1 MTVILEKFP
10 YRYIEM
16 DNLLENGHPDYF
28 FFQAEDGIRGS
39 STSRGLGDVYKR
51 QVEHVTE
58 MGTRTGVSTRA
69 FLAADVTL
77 RAYDLFLDDY
87 VSQLFELA
95 QKEGKDAKYIGAN
108 VLETEI
114 DETDLLFIDTW
125 HCYDQLFAEL
135 TKHAPKVKKYI
146 AFHDTQ
152 TYGTRSEE
160 FMGRVGSNGLL
171 PAIIHYL
178 IENPNTWQFKIHRTN
193 NNGLTVIERV

>member
-1 MTVILEKFP
+1 MMFYTIQT
-10 YRYIEM
+10 I
-16 DNLLENGHPDYF
+16 YF
-28 FFQAEDGIRGS
+28 
-39 STSRGLGDVYKR
+39 LK
-51 QVEHVTE
+51 
-58 MGTRTGVSTRA
+58 
-69 FLAADVTL
+69 ADDTL
-77 RAYDLFLDDY
+77 RAYDLFADDY

-95 QKEGKDAKYIGAN
+95 QKEGKDAKYITAN

-160 FMGRVGSNGLL
+160 FMASEASL
-171 PAIIHYL
+171 
-178 IENPNTWQFKIHRTN
+178 KISMPWA
-193 NNGLTVIERV
+193 

>member
-1 MTVILEKFP
+1 MATLVFDQE
-10 YRYIEM
+10 YRLARDTPSDINEHIEVLRTLA
-16 DNLLENGHPDYF
+16 D
-28 FFQAEDGIRGS
+28 S
-39 STSRGLGDVYKR
+39 
-51 QVEHVTE
+51 VEHVTE

-69 FLAADVTL
+69 FLSSDVTL
-77 RAYDLFLDDY
+77 RAYDLFLDTY
-87 VSQLFELA
+87 VSELFDLA
-95 QKEGKDAKYIGAN
+95 QKEGK

>member
-1 MTVILEKFP
+1 MATLVFDQEFRIARDTPSDINEH
-10 YRYIEM
+10 IEVLK
-16 DNLLENGHPDYF
+16 NLAD
-28 FFQAEDGIRGS
+28 S
-39 STSRGLGDVYKR
+39 
-51 QVEHVTE
+51 VEHVTE

-95 QKEGKDAKYIGAN
+95 QKEGKDAKYIEAN

-135 TKHAPKVKKYI
+135 TNMHRKSRSILPFMTHRLMELEVKSSWVVLVVMVYCLPLYI
-146 AFHDTQ
+146 T
-152 TYGTRSEE
+152 
-160 FMGRVGSNGLL
+160 
-171 PAIIHYL
+171 
-178 IENPNTWQFKIHRTN
+178 
-193 NNGLTVIERV
+193 

>member
-1 MTVILEKFP
+1 MITLPLNLEYQIARRLP
-10 YRYIEM
+10 SDINEHLE
-16 DNLLENGHPDYF
+16 LLKSLAD
-28 FFQAEDGIRGS
+28 S
-39 STSRGLGDVYKR
+39 
-51 QVEHVTE
+51 VEHVTE

-77 RAYDLFLDDY
+77 RAYDLFLDEY

-125 HCYDQLFAEL
+125 HCYDQLYVEL

-171 PAIIHYL
+171 PAIIHYM
-178 IENPNTWQFKIHRTN
+178 IDNPNTWKFKIHRTN